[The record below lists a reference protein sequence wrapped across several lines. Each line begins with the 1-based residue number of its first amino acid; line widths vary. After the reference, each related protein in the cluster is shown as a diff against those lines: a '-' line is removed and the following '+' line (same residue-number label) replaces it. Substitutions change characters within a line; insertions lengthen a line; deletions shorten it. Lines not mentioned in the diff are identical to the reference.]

1 MGLRGC
7 CIPWLPACL
16 AGWPVEARFQGSPDQ
31 LATSAGDKSPNYGR
45 SVKVSLLRSIR
56 NREERPSRLRRR
68 GILVAFSGVDG
79 SGKST
84 QVDLLE
90 KSFEKINVAVLRIR
104 SRWRPVLSL
113 PLLVIMRR
121 LGYASVHRA
130 GGVYIVETRLPSRG
144 GLTSL
149 WCILTQVENIV
160 KTGVKLVFPLLLG
173 RTVICDRYALDM
185 VVDGMAGLHDAPNHT
200 RLGFQLLRLLPK
212 PNFAFFMDIDPEVA
226 FKRKPDLPGLR
237 DYVERLQLYR
247 ELSGPWGVEQVNGR
261 LFPAAIHATVWKSVS
276 QGIKGNP

>member
-1 MGLRGC
+1 MQSLGHRKE
-7 CIPWLPACL
+7 PA
-16 AGWPVEARFQGSPDQ
+16 G
-31 LATSAGDKSPNYGR
+31 
-45 SVKVSLLRSIR
+45 
-56 NREERPSRLRRR
+56 RLRRR

-90 KSFEKINVAVLRIR
+90 RSFEKIDAPVLRIR

-113 PLLVIMRR
+113 PMLVIMRR
-121 LGYASVHRA
+121 LGYARVHRA

-185 VVDGMAGLHDAPNHT
+185 VVDGMAGLHDAPSHT
-200 RLGFQLLRLLPK
+200 RLGFQLLHLLPK

-226 FKRKPDLPGLR
+226 FKRKPDLPGLE
-237 DYVERLQLYR
+237 DYVERLRLYR
-247 ELSGPWGVEQVNGR
+247 ELSSRWGVTIVNAR
-261 LFPAAIHATVWKSVS
+261 VSAQTIHRRVWNIIHSELPEGELLGFSEEIVGPIPRGKVR
-276 QGIKGNP
+276 

>member
-1 MGLRGC
+1 
-7 CIPWLPACL
+7 
-16 AGWPVEARFQGSPDQ
+16 
-31 LATSAGDKSPNYGR
+31 
-45 SVKVSLLRSIR
+45 
-56 NREERPSRLRRR
+56 
-68 GILVAFSGVDG
+68 
-79 SGKST
+79 
-84 QVDLLE
+84 
-90 KSFEKINVAVLRIR
+90 KINTPVLRIR

-185 VVDGMAGLHDAPNHT
+185 VVDGMAGLHDVPGRT

-226 FKRKPDLPGLR
+226 FKRKPDLLR
-237 DYVERLQLYR
+237 LEDYVERLQLYR
-247 ELSGPWGVEQVNGR
+247 ELSSSWDVTIVNARVYADTIHRKAWKFIASSSLLGELVGDYEEQFRQRYDDYKVEPPSVPDVDEISHERGR
-261 LFPAAIHATVWKSVS
+261 VLGGQFDCSVRLQLFD
-276 QGIKGNP
+276 

>member
-1 MGLRGC
+1 MQSLGHRKE
-7 CIPWLPACL
+7 PA
-16 AGWPVEARFQGSPDQ
+16 
-31 LATSAGDKSPNYGR
+31 GR
-45 SVKVSLLRSIR
+45 R
-56 NREERPSRLRRR
+56 RRR

-90 KSFEKINVAVLRIR
+90 RSFEKINVPVLRIR

-121 LGYASVHRA
+121 LGYARVHRA
-130 GGVYIVETRLPSRG
+130 GGVYIVETQLPSRG

-185 VVDGMAGLHDAPNHT
+185 VVDGMAGLHDTPGHP

-212 PNFAFFMDIDPEVA
+212 PNFAFFMDIDPEIA
-226 FKRKPDLPGLR
+226 FKRKPDLPGLG
-237 DYVERLQLYR
+237 DYVERLRLYR
-247 ELSGPWGVEQVNGR
+247 DLSSSWGVTIVNAR
-261 LFPAAIHATVWKSVS
+261 VSADTIHRKVWKIITSSLLPGDLVGS
-276 QGIKGNP
+276 SEETVGPIARSYVRRENING

>member
-1 MGLRGC
+1 M
-7 CIPWLPACL
+7 
-16 AGWPVEARFQGSPDQ
+16 
-31 LATSAGDKSPNYGR
+31 
-45 SVKVSLLRSIR
+45 
-56 NREERPSRLRRR
+56 
-68 GILVAFSGVDG
+68 LVAFSGVDG

-90 KSFEKINVAVLRIR
+90 KRFEKIQMSVLRIR

-121 LGYASVHRA
+121 LGYAKVHRA

-185 VVDGMAGLHDAPNHT
+185 VVDGMAGLHDIPGYK
-200 RLGFQLLRLLPK
+200 RLGFGLLQLLPK

-226 FKRKPDLPGLR
+226 FRRKPDLPGLE
-237 DYVERLQLYR
+237 DYVERLRLYR
-247 ELSGPWGVEQVNGR
+247 ELSSRWDVTIVNARVSPETIHSRIWNIISSGLPGSR
-261 LFPAAIHATVWKSVS
+261 LTGFSEEIVGSITS
-276 QGIKGNP
+276 GEIR

>member
-1 MGLRGC
+1 M
-7 CIPWLPACL
+7 
-16 AGWPVEARFQGSPDQ
+16 
-31 LATSAGDKSPNYGR
+31 
-45 SVKVSLLRSIR
+45 RSIR
-56 NREERPSRLRRR
+56 NPEERPSRLRRR

-90 KSFEKINVAVLRIR
+90 KSFEKINISVLRIR

-185 VVDGMAGLHDAPNHT
+185 VVDGMAGLHDTPGHT
-200 RLGFQLLRLLPK
+200 RLGFRLLQLLPM

-226 FKRKPDLPGLR
+226 FRRKPDLPGLE
-237 DYVERLQLYR
+237 DYVERLRLYR
-247 ELSGPWGVEQVNGR
+247 ELSSRWGVIIVDARVSPETIHSRIWNIISSEGPRIR
-261 LFPAAIHATVWKSVS
+261 LAGSSEEIVRPITRSNIRHDHID
-276 QGIKGNP
+276 G

>member
-1 MGLRGC
+1 M
-7 CIPWLPACL
+7 
-16 AGWPVEARFQGSPDQ
+16 
-31 LATSAGDKSPNYGR
+31 R
-45 SVKVSLLRSIR
+45 SFR
-56 NREERPSRLRRR
+56 NREGRPSRLRRR

-90 KSFEKINVAVLRIR
+90 KSFEQINVAVLRIR

-121 LGYASVHRA
+121 LGYAKVHRA
-130 GGVYIVETRLPSRG
+130 GGVYIVETRLPRGG

-149 WCILTQVENIV
+149 WCILTQIENIV

-185 VVDGMAGLHDAPNHT
+185 VVDGMAGLHDTPGHM
-200 RLGFQLLRLLPK
+200 RLGFQLLRLLPR

-226 FKRKPDLPGLR
+226 FKRKPDLPGLE
-237 DYVERLQLYR
+237 DYVERLRLYR
-247 ELSGPWGVEQVNGR
+247 ELSSSWGVIIVNAR
-261 LFPAAIHATVWKSVS
+261 VSADTIHRKVWRVIASSSLLGELAGSLEEVV
-276 QGIKGNP
+276 GPIARGNVR